1 MCQYR
6 YDYYGYCQ
14 HQEFILVKLCED
26 AISLARSDKH
36 QTKHNTEGAIVQ
48 APPTDTTTA
57 PLRVVESNFNTTK
70 PSIVPGGEVDRPI
83 YSSSTIIHII
93 VRFVVSHA
101 CAFKSL
107 IIDIFTAPWLPNPKR

>member
-26 AISLARSDKH
+26 AISLARSNKH
-36 QTKHNTEGAIVQ
+36 QTKHSTEGAIVQ

-57 PLRVVESNFNTTK
+57 SSRAAESNFNIPR
-70 PSIVPGGEVDRPI
+70 PSIVPEEEVDRSI
-83 YSSSTIIHII
+83 YSSSSIIHII
-93 VRFVVSHA
+93 VRFVG
-101 CAFKSL
+101 
-107 IIDIFTAPWLPNPKR
+107 

>member
-14 HQEFILVKLCED
+14 HQEFILVKLCEE

-57 PLRVVESNFNTTK
+57 PLRAAESNLCITK
-70 PSIVPGGEVDRPI
+70 PSIVPDRGVDRSI

-93 VRFVVSHA
+93 VRFVSH
-101 CAFKSL
+101 
-107 IIDIFTAPWLPNPKR
+107 IPAPSSP